1 MSFQMC
7 CSCIALVTTLHRT
20 HIRSLQQ
27 HIHVIM
33 GCFSI
38 QVHNS
43 CITTQHNP
51 TLPQTVQHSQLSHS
65 KYVHNFDQQYRNNE
79 SFLTMSMQVLQ
90 SIVQEC
96 EMTVISWSQNHHD
109 ELPVMS
115 NMIYDPACNVSNVGS
130 LILTLTVRLLQL
142 YILSLVVQRLTYSAS
157 LNSVWLT
164 ISY

>member
-1 MSFQMC
+1 
-7 CSCIALVTTLHRT
+7 
-20 HIRSLQQ
+20 
-27 HIHVIM
+27 
-33 GCFSI
+33 
-38 QVHNS
+38 
-43 CITTQHNP
+43 
-51 TLPQTVQHSQLSHS
+51 
-65 KYVHNFDQQYRNNE
+65 
-79 SFLTMSMQVLQ
+79 
-90 SIVQEC
+90 
-96 EMTVISWSQNHHD
+96 MTVISWSQNHHD